1 MSFPDPVLSVAIE
14 AKSKADQDKMDIA
27 VTKLVDEDPTLKFNT
42 DQESGQMVLA
52 GMGELHLDVIVERI
66 KREFKVEANVG
77 APKVAYRETVRK
89 TASAQGKFI
98 RQSGGR
104 GQFGDVTLRIEPLEA
119 GSGLV
124 FESEITGATLPTEYF
139 GPVEQGFKE
148 AAQSGVVAGHP
159 VVDIKAILIDGSH
172 HEVDSSEVAF
182 KIASSMAFKEA
193 CQKASPFILEP
204 VMLMEVVTPEEFLGD
219 VLGDLQSRRAQVQSM
234 EPQAGLQIVKA
245 HVPLAETFQYATILR
260 SNTTGRASFTQ
271 ELDHYAPAPMK
282 DK

>member
-1 MSFPDPVLSVAIE
+1 M
-14 AKSKADQDKMDIA
+14 
-27 VTKLVDEDPTLKFNT
+27 
-42 DQESGQMVLA
+42 
-52 GMGELHLDVIVERI
+52 
-66 KREFKVEANVG
+66 
-77 APKVAYRETVRK
+77 
-89 TASAQGKFI
+89 
-98 RQSGGR
+98 
-104 GQFGDVTLRIEPLEA
+104 
-119 GSGLV
+119 
-124 FESEITGATLPTEYF
+124 
-139 GPVEQGFKE
+139 
-148 AAQSGVVAGHP
+148 
-159 VVDIKAILIDGSH
+159 DIKAILIDGSH

-234 EPQAGLQIVKA
+234 EPQTGLQIVKA